1 MAFVQYFEAIPR
13 KCYVDNI
20 CTTVIRSSKK
30 YIKMLIMMVM
40 MVMVICSTFA
50 IARSW
55 NSVLWSFAQK
65 SLS

>member
-1 MAFVQYFEAIPR
+1 MAFVQYFEAMPR

-20 CTTVIRSSKK
+20 CTTVIHSPKK
-30 YIKMLIMMVM
+30 YVKMLVM

-50 IARSW
+50 IARSQ

-65 SLS
+65 FLS

>member
-30 YIKMLIMMVM
+30 YIKMMM